1 MPEYQRIAEDIRSQI
16 ARGVLAPGDR
26 LPSVAELTRRYGVP
40 TILVRNALL
49 LLQVQGLAR
58 GEQGRGVF
66 VTGVPRRAPHR
77 HPARVGRRR
86 PPRGPAGRPR
96 TA

>member
-1 MPEYQRIAEDIRSQI
+1 MPEYQRIADDIRSQI

-26 LPSVAELTRRYGVP
+26 LPSVGELTQRYGVP
-40 TILVRNALL
+40 AILVRNALL

-66 VTGVPRRAPHR
+66 VTGTPRRAPRRHR
-77 HPARVGRRR
+77 ASTVRGRR
-86 PPRGPAGRPR
+86 PPRGPVPR
-96 TA
+96 

>member
-1 MPEYQRIAEDIRSQI
+1 MPEYQRIADDIRSQI
-16 ARGVLAPGDR
+16 AHGILAPGDR
-26 LPSVAELTRRYGVP
+26 LPSVAELTQRYGVP

-66 VTGVPRRAPHR
+66 VTGIPRRAPRR
-77 HPARVGRRR
+77 HAARIARRR
-86 PPRGPAGRPR
+86 PPRGPA
-96 TA
+96 AH